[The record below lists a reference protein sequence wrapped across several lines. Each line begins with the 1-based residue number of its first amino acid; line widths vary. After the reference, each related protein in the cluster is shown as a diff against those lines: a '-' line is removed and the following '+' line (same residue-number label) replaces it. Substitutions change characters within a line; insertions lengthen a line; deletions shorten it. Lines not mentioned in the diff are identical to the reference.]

1 MIPTH
6 VFSGNRD
13 SLRAL
18 DGLRQALELDAFVVV
33 MNTTATDKKTVTYTS
48 TQMLFYGPNP
58 VPLPDNSLQA
68 KFWTAMIPYPSG
80 TYGKGFKGIR
90 IYDWKSH
97 TFDSYQGYDGVI
109 EGVVSKSMEK
119 MDKAIAKSK

>member
-18 DGLRQALELDAFVVV
+18 EDLRQALGLDALVTVF
-33 MNTTATDKKTVTYTS
+33 NTSVTDKKAVAYMG

-58 VPLPDNSLQA
+58 VPLPDNNLQA
-68 KFWTAMIPYPSG
+68 KFWTPMIPYPSG

-90 IYDWKSH
+90 IFTWKSK
-97 TFDSYQGYDGVI
+97 TFEDYAGFEGVI
-109 EGVVSKSMEK
+109 EAVLTRSFEK
-119 MDKAIAKSK
+119 MDQAIEKSR